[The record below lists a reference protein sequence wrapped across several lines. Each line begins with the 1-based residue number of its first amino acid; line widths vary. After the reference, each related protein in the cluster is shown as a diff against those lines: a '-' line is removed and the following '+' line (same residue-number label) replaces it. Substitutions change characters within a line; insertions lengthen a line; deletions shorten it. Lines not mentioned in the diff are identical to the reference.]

1 MNMRKSLRML
11 SFVWVLAIS
20 LYCVPPRMLRL
31 VTGIK
36 RIAKNRTQYIR
47 ARAVVGN
54 IRKKVREARPRLLG
68 HVERPRDEDVVMR
81 TWKMGVSGHRNG
93 MTETDVERCYTKI

>member
-1 MNMRKSLRML
+1 MRKSFRML
-11 SFVWVLAIS
+11 SFVRVLAIS
-20 LYCVPPRMLRL
+20 LYCVLPRMLRWL
-31 VTGIK
+31 TGIQ
-36 RIAKNRTQYIR
+36 RIAKNRTQEVR

-54 IRKKVREARPRLLG
+54 IRKNVREARPRLLG

-93 MTETDVERCYTKI
+93 MTETDVERCYTKV